1 MTTFTPADV
10 SDDEMTAGVTSPVG
24 YRGPVPN
31 VGTEVGKAR
40 MRISRPVI
48 ASAVTLAAMAAVGVA
63 AGQVESPESEPIVVE
78 ATDVAP
84 AALPNLTLRVG
95 EYMERRVSDYV
106 TPPPGASIQFRGLPP
121 GLSYDPATTAIRGT
135 PTVAGV
141 YQPSATAFIFGVP
154 VRTETTTVTVTGG
167 GAGGGGGTGGGTPAP
182 APAPSPAPIPAPA
195 PGTINIADIDGL
207 ALPDPV
213 KDALRGAA
221 IGIND
226 GIQAAWNTV
235 PAGSLGK

>member
-1 MTTFTPADV
+1 MH
-10 SDDEMTAGVTSPVG
+10 
-24 YRGPVPN
+24 
-31 VGTEVGKAR
+31 
-40 MRISRPVI
+40 ISRPVV
-48 ASAVTLAAMAAVGVA
+48 ASSLALAAMAAVGVA
-63 AGQVESPESEPIVVE
+63 SGQAEAPDHAPLVVE

-84 AALPNLTLRVG
+84 AALPSLTLRVG

-141 YQPSATAFIFGVP
+141 YEPVATAFIFGVP

-167 GAGGGGGTGGGTPAP
+167 AGGTTGGTGGGGAPAPRPAQAPAP
-182 APAPSPAPIPAPA
+182 APAPVAAPVAPPA
-195 PGTINIADIDGL
+195 PGTITIADIDT
-207 ALPDPV
+207 LPVPEQV

-221 IGIND
+221 LALNN
-226 GIQAAWNTV
+226 GIQSAWNAV
-235 PAGSLGK
+235 PEGSLGK